1 MNINFNDYEQRQ
13 AFIKCLKLVEDDDG
27 EQIFTIQ
34 DDGMG
39 YNSDYGNVF
48 LMLESVIEGFTLAVV
63 CRAGF
68 KQKAQLILTDD
79 ETGEE
84 FDYSLI
90 NNLRKTMSCESDDEE
105 EAKP

>member
-13 AFIKCLKLVEDDDG
+13 AFIKCLKLVEEDN
-27 EQIFTIQ
+27 EEERFTIQ
-34 DDGMG
+34 NDGMG

-48 LMLESVIEGFTLAVV
+48 LMLEPVIEGFTLAVV
-63 CRAGF
+63 CPVGF

-105 EAKP
+105 ETTP